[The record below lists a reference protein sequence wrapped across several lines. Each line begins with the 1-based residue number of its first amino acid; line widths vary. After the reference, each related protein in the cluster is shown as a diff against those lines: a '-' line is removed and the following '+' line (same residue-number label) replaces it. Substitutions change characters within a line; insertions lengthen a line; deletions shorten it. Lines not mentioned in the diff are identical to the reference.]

1 MKIVYRY
8 ILINFLKKFIPSFVI
23 IYFILVL
30 QSFWLYFDELAGKGL
45 GLLTIFKFLLYISP
59 FVVLNTIPLS
69 ILLGGIMSFG
79 SMSEKS
85 EFTAM
90 KSMGISLKSMMKSL
104 TAMILILAIGTFI
117 FANTALPYGNYK
129 FSNLRRNIK
138 KKMPSVAISEGIF
151 NDFKPAGIN
160 IHVKKKYGKNNNRL
174 KDIIIHQKVN
184 GIPDKVIIAKN
195 GLFKSDPN
203 NQLIQLI
210 LYDGAFY
217 EDMTRQQKK
226 ASDRKKY
233 PAMKTAFK
241 EHIINIDVSS
251 INKVD
256 LDKTS
261 ISAAHHMLN
270 VIDLKKEIDTLKRK
284 TVKTKQSFS
293 EELLRRNQIK
303 KLNPQ
308 NIDIQKYT
316 SINNILK
323 DTSLYKTKDLRD
335 LYSRAVQKAQNL
347 KQFTKRKADYIK
359 NQTHRTNKYIH
370 SFSEKFTYPIMV
382 IIMFLVGI
390 PLGAIIKKGGFG
402 ISIVFGIVIFV
413 TYYILSMLGKN
424 ASEEGAIPPYL
435 GAWFAVVVLL
445 PLGIYLTHK
454 AHNDSEFAQISN
466 LIDFIKHK
474 LKSLQQKYNW
484 K

>member
-8 ILINFLKKFIPSFVI
+8 ILSNFFKKFLPGFII
-23 IYFILVL
+23 IYFIFVL
-30 QSFWLYFDELAGKGL
+30 QTFWLYFDELAGKGL
-45 GLLTIFKFLLYISP
+45 GLLTIFKFLMYISP
-59 FVVLNTIPLS
+59 YVVLNAIPLS

-90 KSMGISLKSMMKSL
+90 KSMGISLKTMMKAISP
-104 TAMILILAIGTFI
+104 MIILLAIGTFV

-138 KKMPSVAISEGIF
+138 KKMPSVAITEGVF

-184 GIPDKVIIAKN
+184 GIPDKVIIAKR
-195 GLFKSDPN
+195 GLFKSDPD

-210 LYDGAFY
+210 LYDGTFY

-226 ASDRKKY
+226 ASERKNY
-233 PAMKTAFK
+233 PAMKTNFK
-241 EHIINIDVSS
+241 EHIINIDISS

-261 ISAAHHMLN
+261 VSAAHHMLN
-270 VIDLKKEIDTLKRK
+270 VLDLKKEIDTLKIK
-284 TVKTKQSFS
+284 TIEKKEDFS
-293 EELLRRNQIK
+293 EELLRRNK
-303 KLNPQ
+303 VKSERVKDV
-308 NIDIQKYT
+308 DIQQYK
-316 SINNILK
+316 SLSEMLK
-323 DTSLYKTKDLRD
+323 DTTLYNTKALSY
-335 LYSRAVQKAQNL
+335 LYSRAVQKAEALEQFSQRKERYFANQNR
-347 KQFTKRKADYIK
+347 T
-359 NQTHRTNKYIH
+359 TNKYKY

-402 ISIVFGIVIFV
+402 ISVVLGIVIFV

-424 ASEEGAIPPYL
+424 AAEEGAVQPYL
-435 GAWFAVVVLL
+435 GAWFATFALF
-445 PLGIYLTHK
+445 PLGLYLTYK
-454 AHNDSEFAQISN
+454 AHNDSEFTRISN
-466 LIDFIKHK
+466 LFEQVKQSIKK
-474 LKSLQQKYNW
+474 RYN
-484 K
+484 KKK